1 MSREQSNYGYAN
13 EHTALSDLNLLGLLA
28 ATGSE
33 WTSLISQ
40 ESQAFSYPFPEKEKS
55 GSTPSWILL
64 GTLSALLLMSAATL
78 TQTRGHSPTPQNINT
93 AITQQ

>member
-1 MSREQSNYGYAN
+1 MSSEPSNYDYAD
-13 EHTALSDLNLLGLLA
+13 EHTALSDLNLLGLLS

-40 ESQAFSYPFPEKEKS
+40 ESQAFSHPFPEKEKS
-55 GSTPSWILL
+55 SSTCSWILL

-78 TQTRGHSPTPQNINT
+78 TQTRGHFPTRQNINT